1 MHMAH
6 RHRLFAIRSV
16 TFAGWAAAAAD
27 ALTFV
32 PVHLRMESSNF
43 ALSVAITGTLALT
56 IRSLARPVLEIYQAG
71 KDVGRREAERE
82 FESARVVRL
91 DRRHLRRVE

>member
-16 TFAGWAAAAAD
+16 TFAGWAAAGVD
-27 ALTFV
+27 ALPPIPFV
-32 PVHLRMESSNF
+32 LPAASSHF
-43 ALSVAITGTLALT
+43 VLSVAITGTLALT
-56 IRSLARPVLEIYQAG
+56 VRSLMRPAVELYLAG
-71 KDVGRREAERE
+71 KDVGRQEAERE
-82 FESARVVRL
+82 YESARVLRL